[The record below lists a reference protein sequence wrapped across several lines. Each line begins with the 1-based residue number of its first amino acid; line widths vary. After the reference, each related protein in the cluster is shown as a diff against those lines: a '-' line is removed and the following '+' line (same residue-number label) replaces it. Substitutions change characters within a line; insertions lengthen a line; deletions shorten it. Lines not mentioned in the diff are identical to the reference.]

1 MGAPWGLLA
10 PSELLV
16 QLFNSRELAAMGVVD
31 LDAAQRAVVDTV
43 IYRFL
48 REHLYD
54 GQNLNELGQELAI
67 RIISTLGDMGKPL
80 TNDNDTVNTLLGM
93 GLNLQQINNLL

>member
-16 QLFNSRELAAMGVVD
+16 QLFSAKELALMGVVD

-54 GQNLNELGQELAI
+54 GQDLNTMGKELAREI
-67 RIISTLGDMGKPL
+67 VTTLRHMGKPL
-80 TNDNDTVNTLLGM
+80 ISGPETDRFLAEIGLGSS
-93 GLNLQQINNLL
+93 